1 MDKTKTI
8 YISIEDELAAEYV
21 KEHEEY
27 FQELF
32 GRISN
37 EESRKSKVSNSINI
51 YERDT
56 DGGFRGLDSFGKIKI
71 RTS

>member
-1 MDKTKTI
+1 MDKTKPI

-21 KEHEEY
+21 KEHEEF
-27 FQELF
+27 FQEIIE
-32 GRISN
+32 RIN

-56 DGGFRGLDSFGKIKI
+56 NGSFR
-71 RTS
+71 R

>member
-8 YISIEDELAAEYV
+8 HISIEDQLAIEYV
-21 KEHEEY
+21 KENEEY

-32 GRISN
+32 GRIN
-37 EESRKSKVSNSINI
+37 DEESRKPKISHSVNI

-56 DGGFRGLDSFGKIKI
+56 RSGFKR
-71 RTS
+71 

>member
-21 KEHEEY
+21 KEHEEF
-27 FQELF
+27 FQEIIE
-32 GRISN
+32 RIN
-37 EESRKSKVSNSINI
+37 EESRKSKVSYCINI

-56 DGGFRGLDSFGKIKI
+56 NGGFR
-71 RTS
+71 R

>member
-32 GRISN
+32 GSISN

-56 DGGFRGLDSFGKIKI
+56 NGSFRG
-71 RTS
+71 

>member
-21 KEHEEY
+21 KEHEEF
-27 FQELF
+27 FQEIIE
-32 GRISN
+32 RIN
-37 EESRKSKVSNSINI
+37 KESRKSKVSNSINI

-56 DGGFRGLDSFGKIKI
+56 NGSFR
-71 RTS
+71 R

>member
-21 KEHEEY
+21 KENEEY
-27 FQELF
+27 IQEIIE
-32 GRISN
+32 RMN
-37 EESRKSKVSNSINI
+37 ETSRQSKSSNSFNI

-56 DGGFRGLDSFGKIKI
+56 NGGI
-71 RTS
+71 RR

>member
-1 MDKTKTI
+1 MDKTKTL

-21 KEHEEY
+21 KEQEEF
-27 FQELF
+27 FQE
-32 GRISN
+32 IIESIN

-56 DGGFRGLDSFGKIKI
+56 NGGFRG
-71 RTS
+71 

>member
-8 YISIEDELAAEYV
+8 HISIEDELAIEYV

-56 DGGFRGLDSFGKIKI
+56 DGGFRG
-71 RTS
+71 

>member
-8 YISIEDELAAEYV
+8 HISIEDELAIEYV

-32 GRISN
+32 ARINN
-37 EESRKSKVSNSINI
+37 EESRKSKISHSFNI
-51 YERDT
+51 YGRDKIS
-56 DGGFRGLDSFGKIKI
+56 SF
-71 RTS
+71 TTAYDLQDQACT